1 MTDSGVD
8 RSARDERRAAIGQR
22 PMALGR
28 QDQSAGTDPVRPQ
41 FTKPAR
47 DPLGGSADLPVGRGA
62 EDALLHRLEWTVLKR
77 LDGLLQGDY
86 RTLWRGTGL
95 DLADLREY
103 QHADDVRHIDW
114 NVTARLQVPH
124 VRQFTEDRELTAWF
138 LLDLSGSVDFGSDGQ
153 TKLGVSEGFVAAL
166 ARLLTRH
173 GNRVGA
179 ILYHPGAADPRQ
191 RLLVLPP
198 GLGRSQV
205 LQLLAR
211 MRQPPAQAPR
221 GPAAKPGK
229 AGQAGG
235 PSATAAPTRLADLLG
250 RAEGIVR
257 RRSLVFVV
265 SDFISEPGWHTALGR
280 LARRHEVLA
289 VRLVD
294 PLEMAL
300 PDIGLLTVE
309 DAETGEQLLVDTQ
322 DAGFRQRFEAMAAAH
337 EDALHTQLQQAGV
350 DVLELATDEDLLAA
364 LLRYVALR
372 RQRGRA
378 VSGHR
383 MPAALRSPA
392 AAPAAVGA

>member
-1 MTDSGVD
+1 MADQPTGA
-8 RSARDERRAAIGQR
+8 SA
-22 PMALGR
+22 
-28 QDQSAGTDPVRPQ
+28 
-41 FTKPAR
+41 
-47 DPLGGSADLPVGRGA
+47 A
-62 EDALLHRLEWTVLKR
+62 EPLLHRLEWTVLRR

-86 RTLWRGTGL
+86 RTLWRGVGL

-124 VRQFTEDRELTAWF
+124 VRQYTEDRELSAWF
-138 LLDLSGSVDFGSDGQ
+138 LLDLSGSVDFGSADQ
-153 TKLGVSEGFVAAL
+153 TKLGLSEGFVAAL

-179 ILYHPGAADPRQ
+179 ILYHPAAADARQ
-191 RLLVLPP
+191 RLAVIPP
-198 GLGRSQV
+198 GLGRNQV

-211 MRQPPAQAPR
+211 MRQPPARTPR
-221 GPAAKPGK
+221 GK
-229 AGQAGG
+229 AG
-235 PSATAAPTRLADLLG
+235 TAAPTRLADLLG

-257 RRSLVFVV
+257 RRSLLFVV
-265 SDFISEPGWHTALGR
+265 SDFISEPGWATPLGR

-322 DAGFRQRFEAMAAAH
+322 DAGFRQRFEAMATQH
-337 EDALHTQLQQAGV
+337 EEALREQLQRAGV
-350 DVLELATDEDLLAA
+350 DVLELATDEDMLAA

-372 RQRGRA
+372 RQRARA
-378 VSGHR
+378 TSGHR
-383 MPAALRSPA
+383 LPAALRTPTADATATA
-392 AAPAAVGA
+392 A

>member
-1 MTDSGVD
+1 MADHTTG
-8 RSARDERRAAIGQR
+8 ANAAE
-22 PMALGR
+22 P
-28 QDQSAGTDPVRPQ
+28 
-41 FTKPAR
+41 
-47 DPLGGSADLPVGRGA
+47 
-62 EDALLHRLEWTVLKR
+62 LLHRLEWTVLRR

-124 VRQFTEDRELTAWF
+124 VRQFTEDRELSAWF
-138 LLDLSGSVDFGSDGQ
+138 LLDLSGSVDFGSAEQ
-153 TKLGVSEGFVAAL
+153 TKLGLSEGFVAAL

-179 ILYHPGAADPRQ
+179 ILYHPGAADVRQ
-191 RLLVLPP
+191 RLAVIPP
-198 GLGRSQV
+198 GLGRNQV
-205 LQLLAR
+205 LQLLTR
-211 MRQPPAQAPR
+211 MRRPPAPGR
-221 GPAAKPGK
+221 RDKSSAA
-229 AGQAGG
+229 
-235 PSATAAPTRLADLLG
+235 AATRLADLLG

-257 RRSLVFVV
+257 RRSLLFVV
-265 SDFISEPGWHTALGR
+265 SDFISEPGWDAALGR

-289 VRLVD
+289 VRLLD

-322 DAGFRQRFEAMAAAH
+322 DAGFRQRFEAMAAQH
-337 EDALHTQLQQAGV
+337 EQALRDQLQSAGV

-383 MPAALRSPA
+383 MPAALRTPVA
-392 AAPAAVGA
+392 A

>member
-1 MTDSGVD
+1 
-8 RSARDERRAAIGQR
+8 
-22 PMALGR
+22 MAMA
-28 QDQSAGTDPVRPQ
+28 DAVRPA
-41 FTKPAR
+41 PGA
-47 DPLGGSADLPVGRGA
+47 SAA
-62 EDALLHRLEWTVLKR
+62 EPLLHRLEWTVLRR

-86 RTLWRGTGL
+86 RTLWRGAGL

-138 LLDLSGSVDFGSDGQ
+138 LLDLSGSVDFGSAGQ
-153 TKLGVSEGFVAAL
+153 TKLGLSEGFVAAL

-179 ILYHPGAADPRQ
+179 ILYHPAAADVRQ
-191 RLLVLPP
+191 RLAVLPP
-198 GLGRSQV
+198 GLGRRQV

-211 MRQPPAQAPR
+211 MRQPP
-221 GPAAKPGK
+221 PAAAAVKAGK
-229 AGQAGG
+229 KGQAGRAAFG
-235 PSATAAPTRLADLLG
+235 GATQLADLLG

-257 RRSLVFVV
+257 RRSLLFLL
-265 SDFISEPGWHTALGR
+265 SDFISEPGWATPLGR

-322 DAGFRQRFEAMAAAH
+322 DAGFRQRFETMAAAH
-337 EDALHTQLQQAGV
+337 EEQLRDQLQSAGV
-350 DVLELATDEDLLAA
+350 DVLELATDEDLLTA

-383 MPAALRSPA
+383 MPAALRTPVVSTSTATSA
-392 AAPAAVGA
+392 AAA

>member
-1 MTDSGVD
+1 MSPPPMRPAVASPPGV
-8 RSARDERRAAIGQR
+8 RRQWPGEAGSTT
-22 PMALGR
+22 
-28 QDQSAGTDPVRPQ
+28 SAGSSTD
-41 FTKPAR
+41 R
-47 DPLGGSADLPVGRGA
+47 DAAEPLLQ
-62 EDALLHRLEWTVLKR
+62 RLEWSVLRR

-103 QHADDVRHIDW
+103 QHGDDVRHIDW

-124 VRQFTEDRELTAWF
+124 VRQYTEDRELTAWF
-138 LLDLSGSVDFGSDGQ
+138 LLDLSGSIDFGSADR
-153 TKLGVSEGFVAAL
+153 TKLAVSEGFVAAV

-179 ILYHPGAADPRQ
+179 VLYHPGAQPRET
-191 RLLVLPP
+191 VLPP
-198 GLGRSQV
+198 GLGRAQV
-205 LQLLAR
+205 LQLMAR
-211 MRQPPAQAPR
+211 MRQPPKPTRPTKAPASDPR
-221 GPAAKPGK
+221 ERP
-229 AGQAGG
+229 
-235 PSATAAPTRLADLLG
+235 PTRLAELLT
-250 RAEGIVR
+250 RAETMLR
-257 RRSLVFVV
+257 RRSLVFVL
-265 SDFISEPGWHTALGR
+265 SDFISEPGWDTPLGR

-322 DAGFRQRFEAMAAAH
+322 DAGFRQRFEALAAEH
-337 EDALHTQLQQAGV
+337 ETRLREQLGAAGV
-350 DVLELATDEDLLAA
+350 DVLELATGDDLLAS

-372 RQRGRA
+372 RQRARA

-383 MPAALRSPA
+383 MPAELRSPV
-392 AAPAAVGA
+392 PA

>member
-1 MTDSGVD
+1 
-8 RSARDERRAAIGQR
+8 
-22 PMALGR
+22 
-28 QDQSAGTDPVRPQ
+28 
-41 FTKPAR
+41 
-47 DPLGGSADLPVGRGA
+47 
-62 EDALLHRLEWTVLKR
+62 LLHRLEWTVLRR

-86 RTLWRGTGL
+86 RTLWRGVGL

-124 VRQFTEDRELTAWF
+124 VRQYTEDRELSAWF
-138 LLDLSGSVDFGSDGQ
+138 LLDLSGSVDFGSADQ
-153 TKLGVSEGFVAAL
+153 TKLGLSEGFVAAL

-179 ILYHPGAADPRQ
+179 ILYHPAAADARQ
-191 RLLVLPP
+191 RLAVIPP
-198 GLGRSQV
+198 GLGRNQV

-211 MRQPPAQAPR
+211 MRQPPARTPR
-221 GPAAKPGK
+221 GK
-229 AGQAGG
+229 AG
-235 PSATAAPTRLADLLG
+235 TAAPTRLADLLG

-257 RRSLVFVV
+257 RRSLLFVV
-265 SDFISEPGWHTALGR
+265 SDFISEPGWATPLGR

-322 DAGFRQRFEAMAAAH
+322 DAGFRQRFEAMATQH
-337 EDALHTQLQQAGV
+337 EEALREQLQRAGV
-350 DVLELATDEDLLAA
+350 DVLELATDEDMLAA

-372 RQRGRA
+372 RQRARA
-378 VSGHR
+378 TSGHR
-383 MPAALRSPA
+383 LPAALRTPTADATATA
-392 AAPAAVGA
+392 A

>member
-1 MTDSGVD
+1 MRPALATPPAG
-8 RSARDERRAAIGQR
+8 RPQR
-22 PMALGR
+22 PGE
-28 QDQSAGTDPVRPQ
+28 AGSTA
-41 FTKPAR
+41 PA
-47 DPLGGSADLPVGRGA
+47 GQVAA
-62 EDALLHRLEWTVLKR
+62 EAVLHRLEWTVLRR

-103 QHADDVRHIDW
+103 QHGDDVRHIDW

-124 VRQFTEDRELTAWF
+124 VRQYTEDRELSAWF
-138 LLDLSGSVDFGSDGQ
+138 LLDLSGSVDFGSGDQ
-153 TKLGVSEGFVAAL
+153 TKLGLSEGFVAAL

-179 ILYHPGAADPRQ
+179 ILYHPGAADVRQ
-191 RLLVLPP
+191 RLAVLPP
-198 GLGRSQV
+198 GLGRRQV

-211 MRQPPAQAPR
+211 MRQPPTAQT
-221 GPAAKPGK
+221 AARSK
-229 AGQAGG
+229 AGAGQPTG
-235 PSATAAPTRLADLLG
+235 ATQLADLLQ

-257 RRSLVFVV
+257 RRSLLFVL
-265 SDFISEPGWHTALGR
+265 SDFISDPGWAAPLGR

-294 PLEMAL
+294 PLELAL

-309 DAETGEQLLVDTQ
+309 DAETGEQLLIDTQ
-322 DAGFRQRFEAMAAAH
+322 DAAFRARFETLAAAH
-337 EDALHTQLQQAGV
+337 EDALREQLQSAGV

-383 MPAALRSPA
+383 MPAALRSPTAPASA
-392 AAPAAVGA
+392 AASAAAFPHAAAA